1 MPQRV
6 WNFHFESLP
15 KYPAIERDLALLV
28 DTDAQAADIERVIV
42 KNGGKQ
48 FTGVTLFD
56 VYTGKNIAED
66 KKSLAFRLTFQSKD
80 RTLTDDEAD
89 TAFQAV
95 VAAVEKSFH
104 AELRA

>member
-1 MPQRV
+1 MDV
-6 WNFHFESLP
+6 
-15 KYPAIERDLALLV
+15 
-28 DTDAQAADIERVIV
+28 QAADIEKVIQ
-42 KNGGKQ
+42 KNGGKH

-56 VYTGKNIAED
+56 VYTGKNIAAD

-89 TAFQAV
+89 TAFQNI
-95 VAAVEKSFH
+95 VAAVEKSFA